1 MMVKKILIGAI
12 RFYRRAISPWTLP
25 SCRYMPTCSAYAQ
38 EAVERHG
45 AARGSW
51 LALRR
56 ILRCHPF
63 GGHGPDPVPAPPDPG
78 RDRAD
83 GGRVRLADGSGP

>member
-1 MMVKKILIGAI
+1 MLQRFLIGGI
-12 RFYRRAISPWTLP
+12 RFYQRALSPLKPPT
-25 SCRYMPTCSAYAQ
+25 CRFSPTCSAYAV
-38 EAVERHG
+38 EAIQRHG

-63 GGHGPDPVPAPPDPG
+63 HEGGFDPVP
-78 RDRAD
+78 
-83 GGRVRLADGSGP
+83 